1 MGGRCELRGWR
12 YIAWAAWTLTATSA
26 TAQSGAPPV
35 ASFDYVAYSGTPDAE
50 SLTAGPSDFANPV
63 LPGFQPDPSI
73 VRVGDDYYLVNSTFS
88 WFPGLPIY
96 HSRDLV
102 HWRQIG
108 NAIDRPGQLT
118 IGKVGVTRG
127 LFAPAIS
134 YHGERF
140 YIVNTCIDCGGNF
153 IITADDPTGP
163 WSDPQWLDFGGI
175 DPSLF
180 VDDDGRA
187 WIAYN
192 DAPPGPPEYD
202 GHRALWL
209 QQIDLA
215 AMKMAP
221 TRTLLVDKG
230 VHAADKPVWA
240 EGPHIYKVGRYYYL
254 TAAEGGTADQH
265 SQTIYRADKITGPYR
280 PGPTN
285 PILTQ
290 RDLPQDRPWPVQAT
304 GHADLVQI
312 RDGSW
317 WAVFLA
323 TRPYAGQQTNL
334 GRETFLLPVQ
344 WKDGWPLILPS
355 GSAIAPTGKRPALP
369 AFAGDTLGEWRD
381 EFDDARLALDWMML
395 RTPHGRAWWSLSNS
409 KGALQLI
416 ARPVAAGSLDQPSF
430 VGKRLRHHDSVYET
444 RVTFSPAATGDRAGL
459 LALTDENHFLFIGRE
474 RLAGGDAMVLRRR
487 GAATE
492 PTDGII
498 VKQVALGER
507 APRAIDLQVRLNREK
522 AAVRWRAAGAADW
535 QTLVTDVDASVLA
548 TVGAGLFTGAVVGP
562 HTARTEAQP

>member
-12 YIAWAAWTLTATSA
+12 YFVWAAWSLAATPVA
-26 TAQSGAPPV
+26 AQSGAPPV
-35 ASFDYVAYSGTPDAE
+35 ATFDYVAYSGTPDAE
-50 SLTAGPSDFANPV
+50 SLAVGPGDFANPT

-73 VRVGDDYYLVNSTFS
+73 VRVGDDFYLVNSTFS
-88 WFPGLPIY
+88 WFPGLPVY

-108 NAIDRPGQLT
+108 NAIDRPGQLV

-134 YHGERF
+134 HHGGLF

-153 IITADDPTGP
+153 IITADDPAGP
-163 WSDPQWLDFGGI
+163 WSDPHWLDFGGI

-180 VDDDGRA
+180 VDEDGRA

-192 DAPPGPPEYD
+192 DAPPGPTEYD

-230 VHAADKPVWA
+230 VHPADKPVWA
-240 EGPHIYKVGRYYYL
+240 EGPHIYKVGGHYYL

-265 SQTIYRADKITGPYR
+265 SQTIYRADTITGPYR
-280 PGPTN
+280 PGPNN

-290 RDLPQDRPWPVQAT
+290 RNLPEGRAWPVQAT
-304 GHADLVQI
+304 GHADFVQI
-312 RDGSW
+312 ADGSW

-334 GRETFLLPVQ
+334 GRETFLLPVT
-344 WKDGWPLILPS
+344 WKDGWPEILPP
-355 GSAIAPTGKRPALP
+355 GVAVPPTAKRPDLP
-369 AFAGDTLGEWRD
+369 AFAGDTLDRWRD
-381 EFDDARLALDWMML
+381 DFDESGLALDWMML
-395 RTPHGRAWWSLSNS
+395 RTPNGPAWWSLSGS
-409 KGALQLI
+409 KGALQLS
-416 ARPVAAGSLDQPSF
+416 ARPVDAGSLGQPSF
-430 VGKRLRHHDSVYET
+430 VGKRLRHHDAVIEA
-444 RVTFSPAATGDRAGL
+444 RVAFAPTATGDRAGL
-459 LALTDENHFLFIGRE
+459 LALTDENHFLFFGRE
-474 RLAGGDAMVLRRR
+474 RLASGDAIVLRRR
-487 GAATE
+487 ASADE
-492 PTDGII
+492 PSDG
-498 VKQVALGER
+498 VVAESLPLSDKGSMT
-507 APRAIDLQVRLNREK
+507 IDLRFHIQRGK
-522 AAVRWRAAGAADW
+522 ADLLWRPAGAEAW
-535 QTLVTDVDASVLA
+535 RPFAADVDASILA
-548 TVGAGLFTGAVVGP
+548 TVDAGLFTGAVIGP
-562 HTARTEAQP
+562 HAARAETAP

>member
-1 MGGRCELRGWR
+1 MDGRCELRGWR

-26 TAQSGAPPV
+26 ATQSGAPPV

-50 SLTAGPSDFANPV
+50 SLTAGPGDFANPV

-73 VRVGDDYYLVNSTFS
+73 VRVDDDYYLVNSTFS

-96 HSRDLV
+96 HSRDLI

-108 NAIDRPGQLT
+108 NAIDRPGRLT

-134 YHGERF
+134 HHGARF

-153 IITADDPTGP
+153 IVTADDPAGP
-163 WSDPQWLDFGGI
+163 WSNPQWLDFGGI

-180 VDDDGRA
+180 VDDDGKA

-290 RDLPQDRPWPVQAT
+290 RDLPDGRPWPVQAT
-304 GHADLVQI
+304 GHADFVQI

-355 GSAIAPTGKRPALP
+355 GTAIAPTGKRPALP
-369 AFAGDTLGEWRD
+369 AFAGDTLGQWRD
-381 EFDDARLALDWMML
+381 EFDGPRLALDWMML

-409 KGALQLI
+409 KGALQLT

-430 VGKRLRHHDSVYET
+430 VGKRLRHHDAVFET
-444 RVTFSPAATGDRAGL
+444 RVTFAPTAPGDRAGL
-459 LALTDENHFLFIGRE
+459 LALTDENHFLFFGRE
-474 RLAGGDAMVLRRR
+474 RLAGGDAIVLRRR
-487 GAATE
+487 GGATE
-492 PTDGII
+492 PADGTI
-498 VKQVALGER
+498 VKQIALR
-507 APRAIDLQVRLNREK
+507 DKLPSAIDLQIHLNRNK
-522 AAVRWRAAGAADW
+522 AAFQWRAAGTAEW
-535 QTLVTDVDASVLA
+535 QTLATGIDASVLA

-562 HTARTEAQP
+562 HAARAETQP

>member
-12 YIAWAAWTLTATSA
+12 YIAWAVWTLTATSA
-26 TAQSGAPPV
+26 AAQSGAPPV

-50 SLTAGPSDFANPV
+50 SATVGPGDFANPV

-108 NAIDRPGQLT
+108 NAIDRPDQMT

-127 LFAPAIS
+127 LFAPTIS
-134 YHGERF
+134 HHGERF

-153 IITADDPTGP
+153 IVTADYPAGP
-163 WSDPQWLDFGGI
+163 WSDPKWLDFGGI

-180 VDDDGRA
+180 LDDDGKA

-221 TRTLLVDKG
+221 TRTLLIDKG
-230 VHAADKPVWA
+230 VHVADKPVWA

-265 SQTIYRADKITGPYR
+265 SQTIYRADTITGPYR
-280 PGPTN
+280 PGPNN

-290 RDLPQDRPWPVQAT
+290 RDLPEGRPWPVQAT
-304 GHADLVQI
+304 GHADFVQI
-312 RDGSW
+312 GDSSW

-334 GRETFLLPVQ
+334 GRETFLLPVTWQ
-344 WKDGWPLILPS
+344 GGWPSILAP
-355 GSAIAPTGKRPALP
+355 GAAIAPTAKRPALP
-369 AFAGDTLGEWRD
+369 PFVGDTFDRWRD
-381 EFDDARLALDWMML
+381 DFDAARLADDWLML
-395 RTPHGRAWWSLSNS
+395 RTPRGAPWWDLSS
-409 KGALQLI
+409 RKGALQLS
-416 ARPVAAGSLDQPSF
+416 ARPVAAGSLGQPSF
-430 VGKRLRHHDSVYET
+430 VGKRLRHHEAVIETSVAF
-444 RVTFSPAATGDRAGL
+444 VPQAVNDRAGL
-459 LALTDENHFLFIGRE
+459 LALTDENHFLFLGSE
-474 RLAGGDAMVLRRR
+474 RLADGDAIVLR
-487 GAATE
+487 
-492 PTDGII
+492 
-498 VKQVALGER
+498 
-507 APRAIDLQVRLNREK
+507 VR
-522 AAVRWRAAGAADW
+522 AGAAEPNEGVLIGKAPLGDQAPTALELQIRLDRGRADLAWRTAGTATW
-535 QTLVTDVDASVLA
+535 QPLATGVDASILA
-548 TVGAGLFTGAVVGP
+548 TVGAGLFTGAVIGP
-562 HTARTEAQP
+562 HAARAEVRP

>member
-1 MGGRCELRGWR
+1 MGGRSELRGWR
-12 YIAWAAWTLTATSA
+12 YIAWAAWILTATSA
-26 TAQSGAPPV
+26 AAQSSAPPV

-50 SLTAGPSDFANPV
+50 SATAGPGDFANPV

-88 WFPGLPIY
+88 WFPGLPVY
-96 HSRDLV
+96 RSRDLV

-108 NAIDRPGQLT
+108 NAIDRPGQLA

-134 YHGERF
+134 HHGGRF

-153 IITADDPTGP
+153 IVTADDPAGP
-163 WSDPQWLDFGGI
+163 WSDPKWLDFGGI

-180 VDDDGRA
+180 VDDDGKA

-290 RDLPQDRPWPVQAT
+290 RDLPEGRPWPVQAT
-304 GHADLVQI
+304 GHADFVQI
-312 RDGSW
+312 ADGSW

-344 WKDGWPLILPS
+344 WKNGWPLILPS
-355 GSAIAPTGKRPALP
+355 GTAIAPTGKRPALP
-369 AFAGDTLGEWRD
+369 AFAGDTLNEWRD
-381 EFDDARLALDWMML
+381 EFDDPRLALDWMML
-395 RTPHGRAWWSLSNS
+395 RTPHGRAWWSLSNHR
-409 KGALQLI
+409 GALQLT
-416 ARPVAAGSLDQPSF
+416 ALPVAAGSLEQPSF
-430 VGKRLRHHDSVYET
+430 VGKRLRHHDAVFET
-444 RVTFSPAATGDRAGL
+444 RVTFSPTATGDRAGL
-459 LALTDENHFLFIGRE
+459 LALTDENHFLFFGRE
-474 RLAGGDAMVLRRR
+474 RLAGRDAVVLRRR

-492 PTDGII
+492 PAEGVI
-498 VKQVALGER
+498 VKQVALG
-507 APRAIDLQVRLNREK
+507 AKPPAAIDLQIRLNRDK
-522 AAVRWRAAGAADW
+522 AALQWRAAGATDW
-535 QTLVTDVDASVLA
+535 QTLAADADASVLA

-562 HTARTEAQP
+562 HAARADAQP

>member
-1 MGGRCELRGWR
+1 MGGRCELGDWR
-12 YIAWAAWTLTATSA
+12 YIAWAAWSLAA
-26 TAQSGAPPV
+26 APAAAQSGAPPV
-35 ASFDYVAYSGTPDAE
+35 ATFEYVDYSGTPDAE
-50 SLTAGPSDFANPV
+50 SAAVGPGQFANPV

-73 VRVGDDYYLVNSTFS
+73 VRVEDDYYLVNSTFS
-88 WFPGLPIY
+88 WFPGLPVY

-134 YHGERF
+134 HHDGRF

-153 IITADDPTGP
+153 IITADDPAGP
-163 WSDPQWLDFGGI
+163 WSDPHWLDFGGI

-180 VDDDGRA
+180 VDEDGRA

-192 DAPPGPPEYD
+192 DAPPEPPEYD

-209 QQIDLA
+209 QEIDLT
-215 AMKMAP
+215 AMKMSP

-230 VHAADKPVWA
+230 VHPADKPVWA
-240 EGPHIYKVGRYYYL
+240 EGPHIYRIGRYYYL

-265 SQTIYRADKITGPYR
+265 SQTIYRAGTITGPYR
-280 PGPTN
+280 AGSNN

-290 RDLPQDRPWPVQAT
+290 RDLPQDRAWPVQAT
-304 GHADLVQI
+304 GHADFVQI
-312 RDGSW
+312 ADGSW

-334 GRETFLLPVQ
+334 GRETFLLPLQ
-344 WKDGWPLILPS
+344 WKEGWPLILPP
-355 GSAIAPTGKRPALP
+355 GTAIAPTGKRPALP
-369 AFAGDTLGEWRD
+369 SFAGDTIDRWRD
-381 EFDDARLALDWMML
+381 DFDDPRLALDWMML
-395 RTPHGRAWWSLSNS
+395 RTPQGRAWCSLSDQR
-409 KGALQLI
+409 GALRLT
-416 ARPVAAGSLDQPSF
+416 ARPIAAGSLDQPSF
-430 VGKRLRHHDSVYET
+430 IGKRLRHHEAVFET
-444 RVTFSPAATGDRAGL
+444 RVAFAPTATGDRAGL
-459 LALTDENHFLFIGRE
+459 LALTDEDHFLFFGRE
-474 RLAGGDAMVLRRR
+474 RLAGGDTIVLRRR
-487 GAATE
+487 SAATE
-492 PTDGII
+492 SADGVV
-498 VKQVALGER
+498 VKRIALGDKVL
-507 APRAIDLQVRLNREK
+507 AAIDLQIRLNRDK

-535 QTLVTDVDASVLA
+535 QTVAADVDASVLA

-562 HTARTEAQP
+562 HAARADARP

>member
-1 MGGRCELRGWR
+1 LPGWR
-12 YIAWAAWTLTATSA
+12 NIAWSAPALVLALAAA
-26 TAQSGAPPV
+26 PV
-35 ASFDYVAYSGTPDAE
+35 AAQGAAAPVARFDYVAYSGTPDAE
-50 SLTAGPSDFANPV
+50 SSALKPGEFANPV

-73 VRVGDDYYLVNSTFS
+73 VRVGDDFYLVNSTFS

-134 YHGERF
+134 HHGDRF

-153 IITADDPTGP
+153 IITADDPAGP
-163 WSDPQWLDFGGI
+163 WSDPHWLEFGGI

-192 DAPPGPPEYD
+192 DAPPGEPEYD
-202 GHRALWL
+202 GHRALWI

-215 AMKMAP
+215 AMKMAA

-230 VHAADKPVWA
+230 VVAADKPVWA
-240 EGPHIYKVGRYYYL
+240 EGPHIYKVGRFYYL
-254 TAAEGGTADQH
+254 TAAEGGTADRH
-265 SQTIYRADKITGPYR
+265 SQTIYRAETVTGPYVA
-280 PGPTN
+280 GPHN

-290 RDLPQDRPWPVQAT
+290 RDLPEGRPWPVQAT
-304 GHADLVQI
+304 GHADFVQI
-312 RDGSW
+312 ADGSW

-334 GRETFLLPVQ
+334 GRETFLLPVT
-344 WKDGWPLILPS
+344 WKAGWPKILPP
-355 GSAIAPTGKRPALP
+355 GVAVTPTARRPALP
-369 AFAGDTLGEWRD
+369 VFAGDGLDDWRD
-381 EFDDARLALDWMML
+381 EFDDSRLALDWMTL
-395 RTPHGRAWWSLSNS
+395 RTPRGRNWWSLSDQR
-409 KGALQLI
+409 GALHLT

-430 VGKRLRHHDSVYET
+430 VGKRLRHHDAVIETSVAFAPQA
-444 RVTFSPAATGDRAGL
+444 VGDRAGL
-459 LALTDENHFLFIGRE
+459 LALTDENHFLFLGRE
-474 RLAGGDAMVLRRR
+474 RLADGDAIVVRRR
-487 GAATE
+487 AGADEAA
-492 PTDGII
+492 DG
-498 VKQVALGER
+498 VVTSRVALDDKTPG
-507 APRAIDLQVRLNREK
+507 AIDLQVRIKRDK
-522 AAVRWRAAGAADW
+522 ADLRWRVHGAADW
-535 QTLVTDVDASVLA
+535 QQLATGVDASILA
-548 TVGAGLFTGAVVGP
+548 TVGAGLFTGAVIGP
-562 HTARTEAQP
+562 HAARADAAP

>member
-26 TAQSGAPPV
+26 AAQSAAPPV

-50 SLTAGPSDFANPV
+50 SATAGPSDFANPV

-88 WFPGLPIY
+88 WFPGLPVY

-108 NAIDRPGQLT
+108 NAIDRPDQMT

-134 YHGERF
+134 HHGERF

-153 IITADDPTGP
+153 IVTADNPAGP

-180 VDDDGRA
+180 VDDDGKA

-215 AMKMAP
+215 AMKMSP

-254 TAAEGGTADQH
+254 TAAEGGTADRH
-265 SQTIYRADKITGPYR
+265 SQTIYRADKVTGPYQS
-280 PGPTN
+280 GPNN

-290 RDLPQDRPWPVQAT
+290 RDLPEGRPWPVQAT
-304 GHADLVQI
+304 GHADFVQI
-312 RDGSW
+312 ADGSW

-344 WKDGWPLILPS
+344 WKDGWPLILPP
-355 GSAIAPTGKRPALP
+355 GTAIAPTVKRPALP
-369 AFAGDTLGEWRD
+369 AFAGDTLGQWRD
-381 EFDDARLALDWMML
+381 EFDDPRLALDWMML
-395 RTPHGRAWWSLSNS
+395 RTPHGRAWWSLSNG
-409 KGALQLI
+409 KGTLKLT
-416 ARPVAAGSLDQPSF
+416 ARPVAAGSLGQPSF
-430 VGKRLRHHDSVYET
+430 VGKRLRHHDAVFET
-444 RVTFSPAATGDRAGL
+444 SVTFSPAATGDRAGL
-459 LALTDENHFLFIGRE
+459 LALTDEDHFLFFGRE
-474 RLAGGDAMVLRRR
+474 RLAGGDAIVLRRR

-498 VKQVALGER
+498 VKQIALR
-507 APRAIDLQVRLNREK
+507 DKLASSIDLQIHLNRDK
-522 AAVRWRAAGAADW
+522 AALQWRAAGATDW
-535 QTLVTDVDASVLA
+535 QTLVANVDASVLA

-562 HTARTEAQP
+562 HAARADAQP